1 MGDRWAP
8 FRAYSLELART
19 PSVRRAN
26 RHLLRELGLR
36 QIPPE
41 EVARIGVPT
50 TLIWGR
56 QDRVMPLAAAKEAS
70 VRYGWPLDVIDDAG
84 HFLGVDQPEAFLQAL
99 RRALDRV

>member
-1 MGDRWAP
+1 M
-8 FRAYSLELART
+8 ELART

-26 RHLLRELGLR
+26 RHLLRELGLP
-36 QIPPE
+36 QIPPAE
-41 EVARIGVPT
+41 LASIDLPT
-50 TLIWGR
+50 TLVWGR
-56 QDRVMPLAAAKEAS
+56 QDRVMPVASAQEAG